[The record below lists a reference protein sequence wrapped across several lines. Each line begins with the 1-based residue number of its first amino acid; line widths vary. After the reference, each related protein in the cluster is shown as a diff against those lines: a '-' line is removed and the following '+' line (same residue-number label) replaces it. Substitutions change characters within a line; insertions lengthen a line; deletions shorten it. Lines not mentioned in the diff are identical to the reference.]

1 MAFDYAARIARV
13 TEAMGRAGVDTLLLS
28 VGSDMPWLFG
38 YEAMALERVTMAIV
52 QAESHPTLVVPRLEA
67 PRVDDRGGVFDIVA
81 WDETEDPIGII
92 AERVGAGSAL
102 AVGDQTWS
110 MFTLA
115 LQARLGGRTW
125 ESAGRIMAEM
135 RMVKEPEEL
144 DRLRA
149 VGASADRVAVRLA
162 DHRFGG
168 KTERELAGD
177 IAAMLLEEGH
187 DTAWDVIVAS
197 GPNGASP
204 HHEPGYRVIQDGDPV
219 VCDFGGTM
227 DGYTSDT
234 TRNFVVGTPPA
245 EYFDMFATL
254 AQAQEAGVRAA
265 TVGTPC
271 QDIDR
276 ATRKVIEEAG
286 YGEYFVHRTGHGIG
300 MDVHEHPYIV
310 EGNELSLVAGMAFS
324 VEPGIYVPDTFGMRI
339 EDIVIATD
347 TGPERCNNS
356 PHELVFVQ

>member
-13 TEAMGRAGVDTLLLS
+13 IEAMGRTGIDTLLLS

-52 QAESHPTLVVPRLEA
+52 QVDSRPGLVVPRLEA
-67 PRVDDRGGVFDIVA
+67 PRVNDHGGVFDIVA
-81 WDETEDPIGII
+81 WDEVEDPIGII
-92 AERVGAGSAL
+92 VERVGTGSAL
-102 AVGDQTWS
+102 AIGDQTWS

-115 LQARLGGRTW
+115 LQDRLAGRTW
-125 ESAGRIMAEM
+125 ESAGPIMAEM
-135 RMVKEPEEL
+135 RMVKEAEEL

-162 DHRFGG
+162 DYRFGG
-168 KTERELAGD
+168 KTERQVAAD
-177 IAAMLLEEGH
+177 IAAMLVEEGH
-187 DTAWDVIVAS
+187 DTAWDVIVAA

-204 HHEPGYRVIQDGDPV
+204 HHESGHRVIQDGDPV

-227 DGYTSDT
+227 NGYTSDT
-234 TRNFVVGTPPA
+234 TRNFVVGKPPA
-245 EYFDMFATL
+245 EYLGMFATL
-254 AQAQEAGVRAA
+254 AEAQEAGVRAA

-276 ATRKVIEEAG
+276 VTRKVIEDAG
-286 YGEYFVHRTGHGIG
+286 YGEYFIHRTGHGIG
-300 MDVHEHPYIV
+300 LDVHESPYIV
-310 EGNELSLVAGMAFS
+310 EGNEQPLVAGMAFS